1 MRYSLLFLTLAGLF
15 LGYPKVS
22 ATHIVGGEMNY
33 RCLGNQQFE
42 VILTVYRDCY
52 YGVPFF
58 DNPASVGVF
67 DAGGNLVNNLLIPF
81 VKDDTL
87 KPVLTGDCFILPPS
101 ACVHTTTYR
110 SVVTLPVSPGGYTL
124 AYQRCCRNQTILN
137 IVKPDSTG
145 ATFSIFLSEEALI
158 ECNSSPVFKEWPP
171 IYICVNEPIAFD
183 HSAID
188 MEGDSIVYR
197 ICTPLDGGTLGNPQP
212 IPPVKP
218 PYKEVVWR
226 DPPYNLN
233 NIMGGDPLTIDPAS
247 GFLTGIPN
255 TIGQFVVGIC
265 ADEFREGVLIS
276 STRRDFQYNV
286 GICGMTVAAF
296 FAPEVQCGLTVA
308 FQNSSANADQFIW
321 YFDVENDL
329 SATSSEANPVFTY
342 PDSGTYTIMLIAQ
355 PNDKCVDTL
364 IREIRV
370 ERLSIHA
377 DFDFAFTECADSLT
391 MVVTDQSTDTI
402 SQIIQWDW
410 RLSGP
415 RVYTSQEQFPTFKLD
430 TAGVWILQL
439 IVTAANGCKDT
450 SRQIFPVRLANIPWP
465 DTLVRICQ
473 GDTILLNPQP
483 IPGVTHLWSPG
494 QYLSGSSISNPLAW
508 PDTTITY
515 TLKTISMNGLCQ
527 DERQI
532 TVDVAPPLVLHPPG
546 DTVLCESPVQLSGN
560 ADRPAEWTWWAD
572 AGLTQLIGSGNPAFL
587 EPESSMVIWV
597 HVLDEYGCEAT
608 DSFRVELLA
617 LEIDIPDTLVLC
629 PGEGYDITIQLPDS
643 QDTLATWSWLPP
655 EFFPDGNKS
664 NPALVRKNEPGLY
677 TVFLEAE
684 NTHGCPARDSILLA
698 IIHPDPDPAVVSWY
712 TCLGYEVFFQLE
724 TPGGFAYEWHF
735 GDPLNPDATA
745 VGDRVSHKYGGPGTY
760 NVQIV
765 VITDSLCTD
774 TILAEIQID
783 QAAAIPGIGWNYQT
797 CSDTAVIQLADMTE
811 YLTYSLTG
819 RTWIVEG
826 FVEGHDSLLSL
837 VVKSPDSFEV
847 CLALES
853 EEGCRDTF
861 CERFSIPFVDL
872 ELPDS
877 LSICPGDSIQLN
889 PGGDTAFH
897 YSWFPAEE
905 FADPH
910 AVSPWVKP
918 YEPVTYLVRVDGP
931 GEAPCVWEHEIHLG
945 ITAPPEVWIPGDT
958 STCLAAVFLQISG
971 AEGLG
976 IEWASDIEFQDI
988 IAFGPDLFYPV
999 PQTATFFVRLT
1010 DATQCT
1016 WLDSVRVNTSHLDMV
1031 LPPLPAFCE
1040 GDTLCLSPIMGG
1052 DTTGLIL
1059 TWSGAGP
1066 WEVSED
1072 QMTVCIPWGAPS
1084 FLLQLE
1090 GQNTAGCEEEASIVI
1105 PAAGPRPEITAW
1117 ADPALILPGT
1127 PVQLGV
1133 TQGTGWTYQWTP
1145 AETLTD
1151 PSLPAPFAYPD
1162 SQTTF
1167 MVVVTNEQGCTD
1179 TAEVTVRF
1187 GNPSCEEPYLFVP
1200 NTFTPNGDGL
1210 NDRLFVRGLFI
1221 EEMIFIV
1228 YDRWGMEVFRTVNK
1242 QEGWDGTYKGTPLS
1256 TDVFGYYLEVTCGD
1270 GRHFA
1275 KKGNVTLL
1283 RN

>member
-1 MRYSLLFLTLAGLF
+1 MRYALLFLTLAGLF
-15 LGYPKVS
+15 LGYPKVN

-137 IVKPDSTG
+137 IEQPDSTG

-218 PYKEVVWR
+218 PYQEVVWR
-226 DPPYNLN
+226 DPPYNLT

-296 FAPEVQCGLTVA
+296 AAPEVQCGLTVA
-308 FQNSSANADQFIW
+308 FQNTSANADQFIW

-329 SATSSEANPVFTY
+329 SATSTEANPVFTY

-415 RVYTSQEQFPTFKLD
+415 RLYTSQEQFPTFKLD

-439 IVTAANGCKDT
+439 IVTAANGCMDT

-532 TVDVAPPLVLHPPG
+532 TVDVAPPLVVHPPG
-546 DTVLCESPVQLSGN
+546 DTVLCESPVQLAGT
-560 ADRPAEWTWWAD
+560 ADRPAEWSWWAD
-572 AGLTQLIGSGNPAFL
+572 AGLTQLMGTGNPAFL
-587 EPESSMVIWV
+587 EPDSSMVIWV
-597 HVLDEYGCEAT
+597 HV
-608 DSFRVELLA
+608 V
-617 LEIDIPDTLVLC
+617 
-629 PGEGYDITIQLPDS
+629 
-643 QDTLATWSWLPP
+643 
-655 EFFPDGNKS
+655 
-664 NPALVRKNEPGLY
+664 
-677 TVFLEAE
+677 
-684 NTHGCPARDSILLA
+684 
-698 IIHPDPDPAVVSWY
+698 
-712 TCLGYEVFFQLE
+712 
-724 TPGGFAYEWHF
+724 
-735 GDPLNPDATA
+735 
-745 VGDRVSHKYGGPGTY
+745 
-760 NVQIV
+760 
-765 VITDSLCTD
+765 
-774 TILAEIQID
+774 
-783 QAAAIPGIGWNYQT
+783 
-797 CSDTAVIQLADMTE
+797 
-811 YLTYSLTG
+811 
-819 RTWIVEG
+819 
-826 FVEGHDSLLSL
+826 
-837 VVKSPDSFEV
+837 
-847 CLALES
+847 
-853 EEGCRDTF
+853 
-861 CERFSIPFVDL
+861 
-872 ELPDS
+872 
-877 LSICPGDSIQLN
+877 
-889 PGGDTAFH
+889 
-897 YSWFPAEE
+897 
-905 FADPH
+905 
-910 AVSPWVKP
+910 
-918 YEPVTYLVRVDGP
+918 
-931 GEAPCVWEHEIHLG
+931 
-945 ITAPPEVWIPGDT
+945 
-958 STCLAAVFLQISG
+958 
-971 AEGLG
+971 
-976 IEWASDIEFQDI
+976 
-988 IAFGPDLFYPV
+988 
-999 PQTATFFVRLT
+999 
-1010 DATQCT
+1010 
-1016 WLDSVRVNTSHLDMV
+1016 
-1031 LPPLPAFCE
+1031 
-1040 GDTLCLSPIMGG
+1040 
-1052 DTTGLIL
+1052 
-1059 TWSGAGP
+1059 
-1066 WEVSED
+1066 
-1072 QMTVCIPWGAPS
+1072 
-1084 FLLQLE
+1084 
-1090 GQNTAGCEEEASIVI
+1090 
-1105 PAAGPRPEITAW
+1105 
-1117 ADPALILPGT
+1117 
-1127 PVQLGV
+1127 
-1133 TQGTGWTYQWTP
+1133 
-1145 AETLTD
+1145 
-1151 PSLPAPFAYPD
+1151 
-1162 SQTTF
+1162 
-1167 MVVVTNEQGCTD
+1167 
-1179 TAEVTVRF
+1179 
-1187 GNPSCEEPYLFVP
+1187 
-1200 NTFTPNGDGL
+1200 
-1210 NDRLFVRGLFI
+1210 
-1221 EEMIFIV
+1221 
-1228 YDRWGMEVFRTVNK
+1228 
-1242 QEGWDGTYKGTPLS
+1242 
-1256 TDVFGYYLEVTCGD
+1256 
-1270 GRHFA
+1270 
-1275 KKGNVTLL
+1275 
-1283 RN
+1283 